1 MVAMCNQSTS
11 DTPVLLHCQ
20 CLSHPF
26 STTTTILRRE
36 RRDHFYQ
43 FSSLSLGFA
52 FEDHDELAPARITD
66 AFPQVMV
73 LDHHFDIQV
82 FHNYHPEL
90 INQSPRRFVMKVSA
104 LPFDFQML
112 PGQQQDCL
120 LTPLTA
126 SLTSR
131 DLALRGLQSPL
142 GNPQML
148 GIFDY

>member
-1 MVAMCNQSTS
+1 MLS
-11 DTPVLLHCQ
+11 HCQ

-36 RRDHFYQ
+36 RRGHFYQ
-43 FSSLSLGFA
+43 FSPLSLGFA
-52 FEDHDELAPARITD
+52 FESHDELVPARIAD
-66 AFPQVMV
+66 AFRQVMV
-73 LDHHFDIQV
+73 FDHPFDIQV
-82 FHNYHPEL
+82 FHSYHPEL

-104 LPFDFQML
+104 LPFDFQMP

-131 DLALRGLQSPL
+131 DRA
-142 GNPQML
+142 
-148 GIFDY
+148 